1 MITRNRRERTIATL
15 RQLLALPGLPRIL
28 VVDNGSS
35 DGTMEALEGLDTR
48 VEAIAAGANLGAAG
62 RNIGAVRASTPY
74 VAFSDDDSWWAPG
87 SLERAADILDRDP
100 RLALVAATIRVGAEQ
115 RIDPVCEWMAQA
127 LRKEPCEESVPIVG
141 FVACGAIVRRTAFL
155 QAGGFE
161 RRYGV
166 GGEERLLALDLL
178 RDGWRMRYVPSIV
191 AYHHP
196 SPARDRGAR
205 RRREIRNDLWSAWL
219 RRPLRSALVETHR
232 ALAAALRD
240 RHARRGLAE
249 ALRGAPWVLGG
260 RRPIPGEI
268 ERQVRR
274 TERR

>member
-35 DGTMEALEGLDTR
+35 DGTMESLAGLDAR
-48 VEAIAAGANLGAAG
+48 IEAIAAGANLGAAG

-87 SLERAADILDRDP
+87 SLERAADLLDRDP
-100 RLALVAATIRVGAEQ
+100 RLGLVAATILVGAER

-249 ALRGAPWVLGG
+249 ALRGAPWVLGS